1 MKSYDVLPCDTQPRK
16 LAMPEVNL
24 FRYTPTLGEE
34 LEEGLI
40 SRDEALGLYRAML
53 LQRSVEHMVRDLD
66 VKRFV
71 PYPGYEYR
79 GTSHLSVGMEATAVG
94 AMSVLSREDYITSTH
109 RGHGHCLNK
118 GLYALQEMDEAAV
131 RQFLE
136 DAEAN
141 EFPLSEY
148 RDLREAAND
157 YHVYRTVAELL
168 GKEAGYC
175 KGRGGGM
182 HIAHFSVGNLGAN
195 AIVGGSMGIAAGAAL
210 AVDLQEQQRVV
221 VCCVG
226 DGAMNN

>member
-1 MKSYDVLPCDTQPRK
+1 MKAYDVLPCDTQPRK
-16 LAMPEVNL
+16 LAMPEVTL

-34 LEEGLI
+34 LDKGFIRPE
-40 SRDEALGLYRAML
+40 EALRLYRAML
-53 LQRSVEHMVRDLD
+53 LQRGVEYMVRDLD

-71 PYPGYEYR
+71 PYPGYQYR

-94 AMSVLSREDYITSTH
+94 AMSVLKREDYITSTH

-168 GKEAGYC
+168 GKEACTSPTSAWATWEPTRSWAEAWASPRALPWRWTCWNSSGWWC
-175 KGRGGGM
+175 AAWATGR
-182 HIAHFSVGNLGAN
+182 
-195 AIVGGSMGIAAGAAL
+195 
-210 AVDLQEQQRVV
+210 
-221 VCCVG
+221 
-226 DGAMNN
+226 